1 MFQQDHI
8 AMNIHLVDLNTNGI
22 IASTTIEAT
31 PKDLGAAM
39 NLLFGGRSRI
49 ADVGG
54 QMKTPM
60 QKAIRACMTK
70 AAVWAANTV
79 ASGRV
84 QQ

>member
-1 MFQQDHI
+1 MFEQDHI
-8 AMNIHLVDLNTNGI
+8 AMNIHLVDLGTNAI
-22 IASTTIEAT
+22 IASTTVEAT

-39 NLLFGGRSRI
+39 NLLLGGGSRI

-70 AAVWAANTV
+70 AAV
-79 ASGRV
+79 
-84 QQ
+84 